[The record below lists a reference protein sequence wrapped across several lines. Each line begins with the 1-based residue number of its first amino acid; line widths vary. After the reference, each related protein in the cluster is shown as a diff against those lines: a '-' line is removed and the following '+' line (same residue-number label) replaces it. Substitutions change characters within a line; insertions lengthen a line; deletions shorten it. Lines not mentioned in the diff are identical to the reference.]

1 MTTNKEALFNIATT
15 IYDLFQNAKENLN
28 HATDS
33 HETSYGSGQCEMM
46 ENVIGYVYD
55 FIKETDD
62 GDSIMND
69 IKSYEKGREEF
80 VRKAEIIIEDSDYE
94 LSLGFE
100 DDECL
105 IDEVIENLEKDGIE
119 VITENLDKIVE
130 YIERQIGN

>member
-1 MTTNKEALFNIATT
+1 MTTNQEALFNIATT

-28 HATDS
+28 HSTDS
-33 HETSYGSGQCEMM
+33 HETSYGAGQCEMM
-46 ENVIGYVYD
+46 ETVIGYVYD

-80 VRKAEIIIEDSDYE
+80 VRKAEIIIEASDYE
-94 LSLGFE
+94 LSLESE

-105 IDEVIENLEKDGIE
+105 INEVIENLEKDRIE
-119 VITENLDKIVE
+119 VTTENLDKIVE